1 MDEDL
6 SDGLVYKHLMEKLSG
21 LPMAMPTG
29 DLVQSEERRRL
40 NVVSVI
46 GEIEKILDLDN
57 QTLRDAEYQAPIKR
71 YAMENSNSRRC
82 YKGPFKR
89 TIYKF

>member
-1 MDEDL
+1 M
-6 SDGLVYKHLMEKLSG
+6 V
-21 LPMAMPTG
+21 MPTG

-57 QTLRDAEYQAPIKR
+57 QTLKDAEYQAPIKR
-71 YAMENSNSRRC
+71 YAMDSMENGKTQSGVDFKNILQA
-82 YKGPFKR
+82 PFV
-89 TIYKF
+89 IVDLC

>member
-1 MDEDL
+1 M
-6 SDGLVYKHLMEKLSG
+6 V
-21 LPMAMPTG
+21 MPTG

-57 QTLRDAEYQAPIKR
+57 QTLKDAEYQAPIKR
-71 YAMENSNSRRC
+71 YAMDSMEN
-82 YKGPFKR
+82 KR
-89 TIYKF
+89 TQSGVDFTNILQAPFFASSFMLIFLSHRKGWT